1 MNRIV
6 FPSFLSWW
14 RYIRA
19 RRSGCGWLYFLRSPH
34 HFVWFGW
41 CGGGLRSV
49 SLLFAHHFL
58 PWWCGNNLWC
68 FFFLFWVVLFLLW
81 PLFVFFIF
89 LDEVV
94 HQLRLYLNL
103 LYALWIRPIVDMDHG
118 ALLLPWPKVKL
129 LFFAIDVE
137 ADFSGSN
144 NNLCSCG
151 AEEWSPQDEGR
162 LFCSFHVQHH
172 KID

>member
-1 MNRIV
+1 MSRTLP
-6 FPSFLSWW
+6 PSFLARRW
-14 RYIRA
+14 YIRD
-19 RRSGCGWLYFLRSPH
+19 RRSGHGWLYFLSFPH

-81 PLFVFFIF
+81 PLFIFLIF

-103 LYALWIRPIVDMDHG
+103 LYSLWIQPILDTDHG
-118 ALLLPWPKVKL
+118 ALLLLGPKVKL

-144 NNLCSCG
+144 INLCSCS
-151 AEEWSPQDEGR
+151 AEEGSPKDEGR
-162 LFCSFHVQHH
+162 FLHGFHVQHH